1 MNECSIFISLHFAAI
16 IVKAIDKY
24 PHQSEMHRNIA
35 FAQNALLSAAS
46 ENELPFNTG
55 INWGEES

>member
-55 INWGEES
+55 IN